1 VPDREDRA
9 VPGGLGI
16 HDRLGQHAFPGDQD
30 QRSAVLEMVGDLGR
44 PEQNVQRHH
53 HGARLENSEIG
64 GQELRNVGQLQRD
77 PVAGIDPSC
86 HQIGCHPV

>member
-53 HGARLENSEIG
+53 HGARLENPETG
-64 GQELRNVGQLQRD
+64 DQELRNVGQLQRD
-77 PVAGIDPSC
+77 PVAGFDPSC